1 MTPRL
6 LPPIKLNDLRLA
18 FLRQGSVSAFEMAFA
33 RLAETKYAI
42 SFPYGRTALL
52 CLLEALELTR
62 RKVICPSYTCVVVPH
77 AISYSNNEP
86 VFVDCS
92 ENSYLMDMNLVSDAV
107 GTEQSAV
114 VATSLYGEPISVD
127 AISEFRGTHANVEVI
142 QDCAHSFFCE
152 DRGRAVHKQGRAAIY
167 GLNIS
172 KTITSVFGGMV
183 TTDDEHLARRLRNI
197 QQAKLKPATLSKS
210 ISRRIYFLT
219 SRLALSPLCY
229 GAVKRLSST
238 GLLNRFIRYYN
249 EAVIEM
255 PDDYLVGLTD
265 FEASIGKLACAEYHD
280 AVSHRRMIAAYYN
293 EGLQHCSHLRVPEFK
308 PGHTWSHYTVAAE
321 NAAAYANVGLR
332 NNIEF
337 GRVLEYFIPDLPA
350 YANHRH
356 LDRNIA
362 RGYKN
367 KVLNLPV
374 HMGVT
379 RQIAGEVI
387 NIMRARV

>member
-127 AISEFRGTHANVEVI
+127 AISELEHSCKCQSD
-142 QDCAHSFFCE
+142 QDCAHSFFV
-152 DRGRAVHKQGRAAIY
+152 RIGAAQY
-167 GLNIS
+167 TN
-172 KTITSVFGGMV
+172 KA
-183 TTDDEHLARRLRNI
+183 ERR
-197 QQAKLKPATLSKS
+197 
-210 ISRRIYFLT
+210 
-219 SRLALSPLCY
+219 
-229 GAVKRLSST
+229 
-238 GLLNRFIRYYN
+238 
-249 EAVIEM
+249 
-255 PDDYLVGLTD
+255 
-265 FEASIGKLACAEYHD
+265 
-280 AVSHRRMIAAYYN
+280 
-293 EGLQHCSHLRVPEFK
+293 
-308 PGHTWSHYTVAAE
+308 YTV
-321 NAAAYANVGLR
+321 
-332 NNIEF
+332 
-337 GRVLEYFIPDLPA
+337 
-350 YANHRH
+350 
-356 LDRNIA
+356 
-362 RGYKN
+362 
-367 KVLNLPV
+367 
-374 HMGVT
+374 
-379 RQIAGEVI
+379 
-387 NIMRARV
+387 